1 MDKYID
7 TVKIALSAIVGYL
20 LGGWDNMLQLLVI
33 VMAVDYIT
41 GLAVAG
47 VFKKSRKTENGGIET
62 RAGFQGLIRKVCI
75 LLLVLI
81 VTRLENTIGS
91 TVFCRNTIII
101 FFVVNELLSI
111 LENMGLMG
119 VKYPSWLKSALE
131 VLNKNEGKIADI
143 QQIFSTDNDKKKE
156 SDTNDSGR

>member
-7 TVKIALSAIVGYL
+7 MVKIALSAIVGYL
-20 LGGWDNMLQLLVI
+20 LGGWDNMLQLLII
-33 VMAVDYIT
+33 VMTVDYIT

-47 VFKKSRKTENGGIET
+47 IFKKSQKTENGGIET
-62 RAGFQGLIRKVCI
+62 RTGFKGLVRKVCI

-81 VTRLENTIGS
+81 VTRLEHTVGG

-111 LENMGLMG
+111 LENM
-119 VKYPSWLKSALE
+119 
-131 VLNKNEGKIADI
+131 
-143 QQIFSTDNDKKKE
+143 
-156 SDTNDSGR
+156 

>member
-7 TVKIALSAIVGYL
+7 MVKIALSAIVGYL
-20 LGGWDNMLQLLVI
+20 LGGWDNMLQLLII
-33 VMAVDYIT
+33 VMTVDYIT

-47 VFKKSRKTENGGIET
+47 IFKKSQKTENGGIET
-62 RAGFQGLIRKVCI
+62 RTGFKGLVRKVCI

-81 VTRLENTIGS
+81 VTRLEHTVGG

-119 VKYPSWLKSALE
+119 VKYPSWLKKSLE
-131 VLNKNEGKIADI
+131 VMNKSEGMIDGI
-143 QQIFSTDNDKKKE
+143 RGSDK
-156 SDTNDSGR
+156 NDSGR